1 MGAAAMNARDPK
13 PIAEPEY
20 GRKLKDN
27 RYSDIDPRPPSM
39 RKLTRSA
46 VDDFRIRNHAKPGV
60 ESNWIAMR
68 VKYDEYILDQDRM
81 DVLKELGNMFLK
93 ALAEDIEQYS
103 TDDSQLWRLNLLSKK
118 HARGSF
124 DD

>member
-1 MGAAAMNARDPK
+1 MIISVNRPSAAAMNARDPK

-20 GRKLKDN
+20 GKKLKDN

-39 RKLTRSA
+39 RKVSRAA
-46 VDDFRIRNHAKPGV
+46 VDDFCIRNHAKPGK

-68 VKYDEYILDQDRM
+68 VKYDEYIVDQERT

-103 TDDSQLWRLNLLSKK
+103 TGKNL
-118 HARGSF
+118 
-124 DD
+124 

>member
-1 MGAAAMNARDPK
+1 MFYLLSHRPSAAAMNARDPK

-20 GRKLKDN
+20 GRKFKDN

-46 VDDFRIRNHAKPGV
+46 VDDFCIRNHAKPGA
-60 ESNWIAMR
+60 ESNWIAMK
-68 VKYDEYILDQDRM
+68 VKYDEYILDQERT
-81 DVLKELGNMFLK
+81 DVLKELRNMFLK

-103 TDDSQLWRLNLLSKK
+103 TGNQIDL
-118 HARGSF
+118 
-124 DD
+124 